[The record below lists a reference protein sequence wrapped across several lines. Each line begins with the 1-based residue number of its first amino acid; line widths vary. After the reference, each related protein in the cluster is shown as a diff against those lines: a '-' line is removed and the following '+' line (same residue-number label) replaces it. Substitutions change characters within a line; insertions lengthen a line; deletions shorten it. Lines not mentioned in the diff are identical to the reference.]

1 MFPSNQWTK
10 YRLKCWT
17 TNWTS
22 KILICIEFI
31 CEIEC
36 PICSMRSINWPIG
49 NRGRKI
55 SAPHKIYTAYE
66 WVVEHVQ
73 RKQKKKRCKY
83 MSTCKWWLIHYMRL
97 QYIENTIF
105 TNAITPSWLQCRT
118 NLYRVSSVS
127 VKWIVKIKFP

>member
-17 TNWTS
+17 TSWTS

-73 RKQKKKRCKY
+73 RKQKKKTLQVYVHLQMMINSLYAAAIHRKY
-83 MSTCKWWLIHYMRL
+83 NFYKCNYS
-97 QYIENTIF
+97 
-105 TNAITPSWLQCRT
+105 SWLQCCT
-118 NLYRVSSVS
+118 NLCRVSSVS